1 MLERNI
7 SDEQSHKEPHQHE
20 RALTAVFFCAQQE
33 NACEDPD
40 DAGVAEHRE
49 LWDHGVEKRA
59 GDVVLDPVKN
69 APVERHGRAAPF

>member
-1 MLERNI
+1 MLEHNI
-7 SDEQSHKEPHQHE
+7 SDEQSRKESYQHE

-49 LWDHGVEKRA
+49 LGDHGVEKRA
-59 GDVVLDPVKN
+59 ADGFEPV
-69 APVERHGRAAPF
+69 

>member
-7 SDEQSHKEPHQHE
+7 SDEKSREQTHQHE
-20 RALTAVFFCAQQE
+20 RALTAVFFRAQQE
-33 NACEDPD
+33 YTCEDPD
-40 DAGVAEHRE
+40 DASVAEHRE